1 MVSKGW
7 SFDGASMV
15 EEKGRKSNVRERE
28 KLMNFWLSEERE
40 RGFLF

>member
-15 EEKGRKSNVRERE
+15 EEKGIKSNMRVREKAPE
-28 KLMNFWLSEERE
+28 HF
-40 RGFLF
+40 G